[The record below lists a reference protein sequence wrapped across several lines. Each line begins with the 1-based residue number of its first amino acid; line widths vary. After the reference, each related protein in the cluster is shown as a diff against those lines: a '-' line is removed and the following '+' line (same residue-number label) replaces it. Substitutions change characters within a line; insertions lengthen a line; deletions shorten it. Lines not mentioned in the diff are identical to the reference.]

1 VQSIQLNVVMS
12 FMSKSVCVFLLRQN
26 FAKFQPEKY
35 EFNLHKGFS
44 METKMIQI
52 WQILENKKVSKLP
65 DFYDKFQ

>member
-1 VQSIQLNVVMS
+1 MLSCHVKV
-12 FMSKSVCVFLLRQN
+12 SVCVFSGQN
-26 FAKFQPEKY
+26 FAKFWPDKY

-44 METKMIQI
+44 METKMTQI